1 MAAAAKTAVLGVL
14 AVAVAVIAGIGA
26 RPTESAVAEP
36 VSSGAPVPSAP
47 APSVRA
53 APEPTWTP
61 TDPTTLASKTRFYT
75 TGRVPAVSCR
85 LPKTLVQTRAGMLA
99 YARTM
104 VGCMQRAW
112 RPAVLK
118 TGFLLYA
125 PDVEA
130 YSLDKPAATPL
141 CRNPPRNTDAYYLSS
156 NRLIC
161 FEWPSFV
168 DGEDPVWNLI
178 AFQTVVAHEF
188 GHHLQQTVDIL
199 STYEFAHAGGS
210 AAVQLEDERR
220 LELQASCLGAA
231 FLGAHKQS
239 LKLTGQRL
247 DMWEYQVAHTG
258 DEYNPQKIRDHGSR
272 KNHGYWS
279 QRAFDSK
286 NPSSCNTFVA
296 PAKRVS

>member
-1 MAAAAKTAVLGVL
+1 MATAAKTAVLGVL
-14 AVAVAVIAGIGA
+14 AVAVAVIAGFGA
-26 RPTESAVAEP
+26 RPTDSAVAEP
-36 VSSGAPVPSAP
+36 VSSGTPTPSAA

-53 APEPTWTP
+53 APEPTRTP
-61 TDPTTLASKTRFYT
+61 TDPTTLASKTPFYK

-99 YARTM
+99 YARAM

-112 RPAVLK
+112 QPAVRE
-118 TGFLLYA
+118 TGFSLYA
-125 PDVEA
+125 PNVEA

-141 CRNPPRNTDAYYLSS
+141 CRNPPRNTDGYYVSS
-156 NRLIC
+156 NQLIC

-168 DGEDPVWNLI
+168 DREDPVWSLI
-178 AFQTVVAHEF
+178 DFQTMVAHEF
-188 GHHLQQTVDIL
+188 GHHLQDSVNIL

-231 FLGAHKQS
+231 FLGANKQP
-239 LKLTGQRL
+239 LKLTGRRL

-258 DEYNPQKIRDHGSR
+258 DEYNPKKIRDHGSR

-279 QRAFDSK
+279 LRAFESR
-286 NPSSCNTFVA
+286 NPASCNTFVA